1 LGNKSPKFLVEAWSV
16 LKRGIIDENAHVTLS
31 TLVLVTL
38 GVHFEV
44 LLFYNIS
51 HAATKDSETGVRQL
65 EIARKVPAWTIF
77 L

>member
-1 LGNKSPKFLVEAWSV
+1 LGNKSPKFLVEAWSA

-31 TLVLVTL
+31 SLVLVTL

-44 LLFYNIS
+44 LLFFEKL
-51 HAATKDSETGVRQL
+51 AL
-65 EIARKVPAWTIF
+65 